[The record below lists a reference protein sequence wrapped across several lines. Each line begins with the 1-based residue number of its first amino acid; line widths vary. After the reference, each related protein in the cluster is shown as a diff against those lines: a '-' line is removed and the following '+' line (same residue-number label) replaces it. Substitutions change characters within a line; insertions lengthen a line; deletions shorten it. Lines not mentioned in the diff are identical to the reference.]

1 MAYHRSL
8 FSLYFLLLVASA
20 ASGLVFPI
28 HQDKTFPFAIFPV
41 NGSSDPNI
49 AGIYYALV
57 KLGTPPTDFKVLID
71 TGSDLL
77 WIPCVSCTRCNYKI
91 FNGARSAQVE
101 WDKKTNYDIVYP
113 DQSET
118 GGFYV
123 SDRFTFDEFHGRT
136 VTSNSSSVVFGC
148 STHESNFPTER
159 QFDGILGLGPGKVS
173 VLSQLASQGITPKVL
188 SMCLGPYTQP
198 GASVG
203 FLVFGEAIAPNMVYT
218 PLIPHQPHYNIRL
231 ESIAVN
237 GQVLPIDSAV
247 FSIPKKRHGL
257 NGLGTYMD
265 SGTTLAFLPPIA
277 YDIFINSIIM
287 IMSVQDVKYYNS
299 SGMLCFSSS
308 AINLPS
314 INFNFAGG
322 SSMDLKPVDYLIPDR
337 INMNGWCIGIVKSS
351 GNTVLGELV
360 LKNKIIVYD
369 QIRQRIG
376 WATADCTHMP
386 NIAQSYPSGSSKL
399 RISIASMFLFILG
412 TILVL

>member
-1 MAYHRSL
+1 MDL
-8 FSLYFLLLVASA
+8 FLQWV
-20 ASGLVFPI
+20 GLRFGVGKLWYCGWVCDLGLECPCGW
-28 HQDKTFPFAIFPV
+28 V
-41 NGSSDPNI
+41 CGRR
-49 AGIYYALV
+49 IYYALV

-123 SDRFTFDEFHGRT
+123 SDRLTFDEFHGRT

-173 VLSQLASQGITPKVL
+173 VLSQLASQGMTPKVL

-198 GASVG
+198 GVAVG

-231 ESIAVN
+231 ESITVN
-237 GQVLPIDSAV
+237 GQL
-247 FSIPKKRHGL
+247 
-257 NGLGTYMD
+257 
-265 SGTTLAFLPPIA
+265 
-277 YDIFINSIIM
+277 IM
-287 IMSVQDVKYYNS
+287 IMSVQNVKHYNS

-322 SSMDLKPVDYLIPDR
+322 SSMDLKPVDYLLPDR
-337 INMNGWCIGIVKSS
+337 INMNGWCIGIVKSN

-376 WATADCTHMP
+376 WATADCTVMP